1 MKKRILALFCAAMMA
16 AALAG
21 CKMSADS
28 SSATSTPLPE
38 EILNEP
44 VASPEDTADS
54 GTGEEDMAAEPTA
67 TPMPDADLS
76 TMVDKIYAE
85 KDPGIMVSTRAID
98 PADTSWLT
106 YYTGLTDG
114 SDLDAAVASEALI
127 GSQAYSLVLAR
138 VKDGVDANALAQ
150 QMLDNV
156 DPVKWIC
163 VQADDLAAA
172 VSGNTILVVM
182 VDTELGLTAQ
192 ELVDAFATVT
202 SGEVTTLTRTA
213 Q

>member
-1 MKKRILALFCAAMMA
+1 MKKRIFALLGAVVMA

-21 CKMSADS
+21 CQMSADS
-28 SSATSTPLPE
+28 AAPTATPLPE
-38 EILNEP
+38 EILNAP
-44 VASPEDTADS
+44 VASPEDTASSAED
-54 GTGEEDMAAEPTA
+54 GTAAEPTA
-67 TPMPDADLS
+67 TPTPDADLS

-85 KDPGIMVSTRAID
+85 KDPGIMVSTRAVD

-138 VKDGVDANALAQ
+138 VKDGVDATALAQ

-163 VQADDLAAA
+163 VQANDLAAA

-182 VDTELGLTAQ
+182 VDTELGITAQ
-192 ELVDAFATVT
+192 DLVDAFAAVT
-202 SGEVTTLTRTA
+202 GSDVTTLTRTA

>member
-1 MKKRILALFCAAMMA
+1 MKKRIFALLGAVVMA
-16 AALAG
+16 ATLAG
-21 CKMSADS
+21 CQMSADS
-28 SSATSTPLPE
+28 AAPTATTLPE
-38 EILNEP
+38 EILNAP
-44 VASPEDTADS
+44 VASPEDTAGSAED
-54 GTGEEDMAAEPTA
+54 GTAAEPTA
-67 TPMPDADLS
+67 TPDADLS

-85 KDPGIMVSTRAID
+85 KDPGIMVSTRAVD

-138 VKDGVDANALAQ
+138 VTDRVDATALAQ

-163 VQADDLAAA
+163 VQANDLAAA

-182 VDTELGLTAQ
+182 VDTELGITAQ
-192 ELVDAFATVT
+192 DLVDAFAAVT
-202 SGEVTTLTRTA
+202 GSDVTTLTRTA

>member
-1 MKKRILALFCAAMMA
+1 MKKRILAFLCAAAMA
-16 AALAG
+16 ATLAG
-21 CKMSADS
+21 CNGSADS
-28 SSATSTPLPE
+28 TTASPTPMPE
-38 EILNEP
+38 DIMNQP
-44 VASPEDTADS
+44 ASPEDTADS
-54 GTGEEDMAAEPTA
+54 GMEDDMMTEPTA
-67 TPMPDADLS
+67 TPAPDADLS
-76 TMVDKIYAE
+76 TLVDKIYAE

-138 VKDGVDANALAQ
+138 TKDGVDASALAQ
-150 QMLDNV
+150 QMLDGV
-156 DPVKWIC
+156 DPIKWIC
-163 VQADDLAAA
+163 VEADDLAAA

-182 VDTELGLTAQ
+182 VDTELGFTAQ
-192 ELVDAFATVT
+192 DLVDAFAKVT
-202 SGEVTTLTRTA
+202 GGEVTTLTRTA

>member
-1 MKKRILALFCAAMMA
+1 MKKRILAFLCAAAMT

-21 CKMSADS
+21 CNKTADS
-28 SSATSTPLPE
+28 TTASPTPLPE
-38 EILNEP
+38 DILNQP

-54 GTGEEDMAAEPTA
+54 GMGDDMMTEPTA
-67 TPMPDADLS
+67 TPTPDADLS
-76 TMVDKIYAE
+76 TLVDKIYAE

-138 VKDGVDANALAQ
+138 AKDGVDASALAQ
-150 QMLDNV
+150 KMLDGV
-156 DPVKWIC
+156 DPIKWVC

-192 ELVDAFATVT
+192 DLVDAFAKVT
-202 SGEVTTLTRTA
+202 GGEVTTLTRTA